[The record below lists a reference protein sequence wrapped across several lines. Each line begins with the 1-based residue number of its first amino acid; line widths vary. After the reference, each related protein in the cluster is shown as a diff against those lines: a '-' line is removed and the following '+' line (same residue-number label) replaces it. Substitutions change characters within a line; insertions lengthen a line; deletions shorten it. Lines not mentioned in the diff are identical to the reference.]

1 MDATDCKWVDI
12 SELLVLFA
20 SHQQLQ
26 LQFYIII
33 RQSVMRETVLGHL
46 IICALLV

>member
-20 SHQQLQ
+20 SHVVVAYFTIGRKYVLNWYGCNGLQ
-26 LQFYIII
+26 
-33 RQSVMRETVLGHL
+33 VG
-46 IICALLV
+46 